1 MPVFC
6 IRSFTS
12 MESTSRRLCEVKWK
26 SLSRVQILWSWGSQL
41 VGHNMDRVVQ
51 ECHVLDR
58 PALFPVEK
66 KFAYKGTSVVQEL
79 TVT

>member
-1 MPVFC
+1 M
-6 IRSFTS
+6 
-12 MESTSRRLCEVKWK
+12 
-26 SLSRVQILWSWGSQL
+26 
-41 VGHNMDRVVQ
+41 GHNTDRVVP

-79 TVT
+79 TVTSDNLFGED

>member
-1 MPVFC
+1 M
-6 IRSFTS
+6 
-12 MESTSRRLCEVKWK
+12 
-26 SLSRVQILWSWGSQL
+26 
-41 VGHNMDRVVQ
+41 GHNTDHVVP

-79 TVT
+79 TVTSDNLFGED